1 MYTTEPLPLSNILIY
16 VCSVA
21 SVVSDSLDSMD
32 CSLLASSVN
41 GIFQARTLEWVAKPS
56 PGGSSQPRDLTYI
69 SCIAPGDAYIYVYTS
84 IYTHT
89 HTHIYIYNIYYIHIK
104 YIYTHIY
111 NIYI

>member
-1 MYTTEPLPLSNILIY
+1 MTEPLPLSNILIY

-21 SVVSDSLDSMD
+21 SVMSDSLDSMG

-69 SCIAPGDAYIYVYTS
+69 SCFAGSFFTAEPLGKPTYM
-84 IYTHT
+84 
-89 HTHIYIYNIYYIHIK
+89 YIHTF
-104 YIYTHIY
+104 IYTHIY
-111 NIYI
+111 IIYIIYI